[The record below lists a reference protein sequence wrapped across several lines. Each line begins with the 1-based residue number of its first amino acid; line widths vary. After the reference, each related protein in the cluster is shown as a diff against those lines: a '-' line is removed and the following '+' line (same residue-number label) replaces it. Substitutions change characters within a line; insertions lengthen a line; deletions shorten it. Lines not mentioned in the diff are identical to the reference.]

1 MAVNEILD
9 DDKRKNR
16 LIYSRVTPINE
27 EVKTKINLAFSDFL
41 NRFKDRHL
49 S

>member
-1 MAVNEILD
+1 MEEIQD
-9 DDKRKNR
+9 NDERNNR
-16 LIYSRVTPINE
+16 LIYSRVTPISSDLKNK
-27 EVKTKINLAFSDFL
+27 VNLAFSDFI